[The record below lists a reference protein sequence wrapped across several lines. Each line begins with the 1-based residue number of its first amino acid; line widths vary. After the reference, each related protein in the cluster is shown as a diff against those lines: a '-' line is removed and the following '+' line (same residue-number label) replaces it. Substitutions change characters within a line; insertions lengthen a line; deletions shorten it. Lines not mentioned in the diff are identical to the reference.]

1 MPQASLPSRNHVT
14 SSVPAPDSAEDPE
27 LMGEDLDS
35 LLDQEPA
42 EVKASLQITTS
53 LIRSQGRPVMAETWK
68 PDIPFLVF
76 TCCCVV
82 FFPLD
87 FLQQL
92 LHRVNCD
99 DKKNE
104 SGAMNSCRRL

>member
-14 SSVPAPDSAEDPE
+14 SAVPDSAEDSE

-42 EVKASLQITTS
+42 EVKASLQITMS
-53 LIRSQGRPVMAETWK
+53 LIRSQGRPVMAQTSK

-82 FFPLD
+82 FPDCLH
-87 FLQQL
+87 QL
-92 LHRVNCD
+92 LHRVNID
-99 DKKNE
+99 DKNNAAE
-104 SGAMNSCRRL
+104 SLGP